1 MALNCLAGKM
11 TLTVRGKNY
20 EAEGNFGDPSDD
32 GVRKFFYNVDTL
44 GLVRKLDLSFV
55 FAVPAGSADTFFAL
69 YDVNVIQDTCFDY
82 YQKNQLRAKAKA

>member
-1 MALNCLAGKM
+1 M

-20 EAEGNFGDPSDD
+20 EAEGSFGDPNDD

-44 GLVRKLDLSFV
+44 GLVKKLELSFV
-55 FAVPAGSADTFFAL
+55 FAVPTGSADTFFDL

-82 YQKNQLRAKAKA
+82 YQKNQLRARAKA